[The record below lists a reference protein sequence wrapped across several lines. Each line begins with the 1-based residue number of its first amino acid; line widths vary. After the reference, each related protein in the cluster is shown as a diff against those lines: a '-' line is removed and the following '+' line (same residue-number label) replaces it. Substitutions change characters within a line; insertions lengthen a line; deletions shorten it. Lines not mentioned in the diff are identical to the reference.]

1 MKKLLFILGL
11 SMVFVMGVT
20 TTYAQVKN
28 PDTFVLADIG
38 SVETLDPAK
47 VYDNAG
53 AAKLYTI
60 YQNLIFFKDPYTD
73 QFSPILATQV
83 PSVENGG
90 ISADGK
96 TYTFTIRKG
105 VKFHEGGDLTPEDVV
120 YSFKRAMISDPAG
133 GPMWMMLESLTGSD
147 TTRDGDNF
155 TPG

>member
-1 MKKLLFILGL
+1 MKNFLFILCL
-11 SMVFVMGVT
+11 CMVFVIGVT
-20 TTYAQVKN
+20 ATNAQVKN

-60 YQNLIFFKDPYTD
+60 YQNLIFFKDPHTD
-73 QFSPILATQV
+73 QFDAILATQV

-96 TYTFTIRKG
+96 
-105 VKFHEGGDLTPEDVV
+105 P
-120 YSFKRAMISDPAG
+120 
-133 GPMWMMLESLTGSD
+133 
-147 TTRDGDNF
+147 
-155 TPG
+155 